1 MSKKACYRCRNMVIC
16 DLRQKIAETIGYG
29 FSRHIISPT
38 DTDKVKGA
46 SVKIYDV
53 IGQACFY
60 FKPFP
65 REKSK

>member
-1 MSKKACYRCRNMVIC
+1 MVIC
-16 DLRQKIAETIGYG
+16 SLYPKLMEVMGYG

-38 DTDKVKGA
+38 DTEKVKGA

-65 REKSK
+65 REKSE